1 MPTVKRLAPFRPAM
15 RGSSVAA
22 LAAFVALCF
31 VIAAVGGYATSTSL
45 DTWYRTLV
53 KPSFNPPDAIFGPVW
68 TVLYLAIAIA
78 GWRLWR
84 DGAFRRDKRLA
95 TSYGLQLALNL
106 GWSLLFFGARMTGAA
121 LIDVVL
127 LLASIVATVLFAWR
141 HDRSAALLLVPY
153 AAWVA
158 FAAVLNIAIW
168 RLN

>member
-1 MPTVKRLAPFRPAM
+1 M
-15 RGSSVAA
+15 RGSS
-22 LAAFVALCF
+22 LAGLGAFLALCF
-31 VIAAVGGYATSTSL
+31 IIAAIGGYATSTSL

-84 DGAFRRDKRLA
+84 AGAFGRDKRLA

-106 GWSLLFFGARMTGAA
+106 AWSLLFFGARMTGAA

-127 LLASIVATVLFAWR
+127 LLASIVATVLLAWR
-141 HDRSAALLLVPY
+141 HDRAAALLLVPY
-153 AAWVA
+153 GAWVA
-158 FAAVLNIAIW
+158 FATVLNIALW
-168 RLN
+168 KLN